1 MTGKPAPLALFHSL
15 TLSLSHSL
23 TLSPSHPL
31 TLSLSYHLP
40 VHNGITLV
48 ATKYTKAKGEH
59 GFTQAPLCKN
69 SDDYCLMNRAL
80 PINAPCP
87 SSTSKK

>member
-1 MTGKPAPLALFHSL
+1 MRGKPAPL
-15 TLSLSHSL
+15 SLS
-23 TLSPSHPL
+23 PPL
-31 TLSLSYHLP
+31 TLSLFYHLP
-40 VHNGITLV
+40 VQNGITLV
-48 ATKYTKAKGEH
+48 ATKYTKAKGER

-69 SDDYCLMNRAL
+69 YEGYCLMNRAL